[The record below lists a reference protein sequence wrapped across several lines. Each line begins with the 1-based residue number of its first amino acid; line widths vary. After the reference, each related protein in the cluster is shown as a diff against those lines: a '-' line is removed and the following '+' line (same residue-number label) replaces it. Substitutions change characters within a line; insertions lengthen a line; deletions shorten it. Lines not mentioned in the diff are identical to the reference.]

1 MWELIQTLGFL
12 LFLQIPLAIVAYGAS
27 KKAPRKAMKP
37 QAYLARDSEIVD
49 LELEDYNRSST
60 RK

>member
-1 MWELIQTLGFL
+1 
-12 LFLQIPLAIVAYGAS
+12 LQIPLAIVAYGAS